1 MKLITRRKT
10 LWVNT
15 AWLKHLWSGLFA
27 GLLCFLSLVGYPQV
41 AWADEPPSADEPSSV
56 LVRTSLDPENP
67 VVGQQLEYQVD
78 VFVDTWFAK
87 APEFPEVQVEDA
99 IALLPA
105 TASINLNERIDG
117 KPYAGQRR
125 TYFLFPQLPGRYT
138 LPELAIKV
146 FPARLGSS
154 APEPI
159 TLSTEPIDFLASLP
173 PELAAQSDSP
183 ILATPHLIVK
193 TQLATQGDATATPL
207 KKLHTG
213 DTVEQTVTLTAK
225 ETLASVLPAI
235 AVPDIPG
242 LSAYPDPPK
251 LTNQFDRGQFTAS
264 RTEHISYV
272 VEQPGRYQVPEQS
285 IVWWNTQTQS
295 LQTEVLPA
303 LAIRVQPTPKQLL
316 LELLPWLAGF
326 LAVMGGLAYFRQ
338 PLLHRWKRHRQHR
351 QESEP
356 AQWQRLQR
364 ACLSND
370 AKATWNCL
378 TAWLGS
384 IHPSREISTPEDLV
398 NQTGSAD
405 LAATLTELETV
416 LFNSEKA
423 SGASSPWAGN
433 ALYEAL
439 KAARKHELHRT
450 QSEHQTTTD
459 LPRLNP
465 PL

>member
-1 MKLITRRKT
+1 MKFITRKKS

-15 AWLKHLWSGLFA
+15 AWLKHPCSGLFA
-27 GLLCFLSLVGYPQV
+27 GLLCFLSLVGFPLI
-41 AWADEPPSADEPSSV
+41 AWADEPPPADQPSSV
-56 LVRTSLDPENP
+56 LVRTSLDPKNP
-67 VVGQQLEYQVD
+67 VVGQQLEYRVD

-87 APEFPEVQVEDA
+87 APDFPEVQVEDA

-138 LPELAIKV
+138 VPKLAIKV
-146 FPARLGSS
+146 FPAQPGSS
-154 APEPI
+154 APAPI

-173 PELAAQSDSP
+173 PELAAQSDGP
-183 ILATPHLIVK
+183 ILATPQLLVK
-193 TQLATQGDATATPL
+193 TQLATQGDNTATPL

-225 ETLASVLPAI
+225 DALASVLPAI

-251 LTNQFDRGQFTAS
+251 LTNRFDRGQFTAS

-272 VEQPGRYQVPEQS
+272 AEQPGSYQVPEQS

-303 LAIRVQPTPKQLL
+303 LAIRVQPTPEQFLL
-316 LELLPWLAGF
+316 QVLPWLAGL
-326 LAVMGGLAYFRQ
+326 LAIVSGLVYFQ
-338 PLLHRWKRHRQHR
+338 KPLLNRWQRYWQHR
-351 QESEP
+351 RESEP
-356 AQWQRLQR
+356 AQWQRLQQ

-370 AKATWNCL
+370 AKATWNSL

-384 IHPSREISTPEDLV
+384 FQPSRGISTPEDLV

-405 LAATLTELETV
+405 LAASLTELETV
-416 LFNSEKA
+416 LFSSEKA
-423 SGASSPWAGN
+423 PAASSSWTGN
-433 ALYEAL
+433 ALYKAL
-439 KAARKHELHRT
+439 KAARKHELHQT
-450 QSEHQTTTD
+450 QSEHQTTMD
-459 LPRLNP
+459 LPLLNP